1 MNTLT
6 YIALTIAIIC
16 AVSQAQNGRL
26 RKGARGT
33 LGRGRQL
40 SAADK
45 RVLNREA
52 RINGQRRK
60 GTVSIRQS
68 ILTDEFEILVN

>member
-26 RKGARGT
+26 RTGTRGT
-33 LGRGRQL
+33 LGRGRRL

-60 GTVSIRQS
+60 GTVSS
-68 ILTDEFEILVN
+68 SLF